1 MRILTSDCS
10 GVCRLGISLY
20 PEFASQEDNFAYLRR
35 AAEHGFDVLF
45 LALLGAKGTYEEV
58 VERYLPY
65 TRLAHELGFEIFC
78 DVNPMVLK
86 RLGVGISMFQGG
98 IDLTFFKELG
108 IDAMRLDLGMSDLEE
123 AALAKNADG
132 IKICINGAAVTDHV
146 GALLSCG
153 APREALVGCHNYYPH
168 RYTGVSLDYFMRGTE
183 HWAKRGMRL
192 QAFVSSNAPEAFGP
206 WPVTEG
212 LPTLEMHRDLPTEVQ
227 LKHFVMMG
235 CVGDVLIGNCFATDD
250 ELAAMERANSDR
262 VRFTTRL
269 VDGLPQDMARRLG
282 MNLSVRGDC
291 TSGYMIRTLESRM
304 DPAPVEPFNT
314 VDIERGDVI
323 IDNRLYGQYAG
334 EVQIALAPMKNSG
347 KTNVVGHIDDCEHV
361 LLDYLAAGTR
371 FAFDI
376 VG

>member
-1 MRILTSDCS
+1 MKILTSERS

-212 LPTLEMHRDLPTEVQ
+212 LPTLEMHRDLPIEVQ

-269 VDGLPQDMARRLG
+269 VNDLPEDMARRLG

-291 TSGYMIRTLESRM
+291 TSGYMTRTLESRM

>member
-1 MRILTSDCS
+1 MRILTSERS

-20 PEFASQEDNFAYLRR
+20 PEFASRDDNFDYLRR
-35 AAEHGFDVLF
+35 AAAHGFDVLF

-212 LPTLEMHRDLPTEVQ
+212 LPTLEMHRDLPIEVQ

-235 CVGDVLIGNCFATDD
+235 CASDVLIGNCFATDE

-269 VDGLPQDMARRLG
+269 VDGLPEDMARRLG

-291 TSGYMIRTLESRM
+291 TSGYMVRTLESRM